1 MPNLDQMNAPTLSKP
16 FSTRIF
22 WTQARAL
29 TAANLKS
36 RYRNT
41 IAGFLWVVLS
51 PLITYGA
58 QSFVFHT
65 ILQLQVRNYHL
76 FLLTGLLPWIFFQ
89 QSVEMCTSLYTSSS
103 RLLKSLPVHPL
114 VYLTAQLLDNLVN
127 FFAVFFLLLLPAT
140 AFGQVDLTSLI
151 LLPIPIFFLLL
162 GVFGICWLLAVLQ
175 VFLRDTR
182 FIASFALN
190 ILFFLTPIFYPVEFV
205 PEKFRWMVTLNPV
218 NYLIQPF
225 RGLLHEFNGGSFLR
239 EILSSAAVSLSLAA
253 AGYLYWRVKRNEVY
267 HAL

>member
-1 MPNLDQMNAPTLSKP
+1 MPGLDEIETTAFSKP
-16 FSTRIF
+16 FSTRVF

-41 IAGFLWVVLS
+41 FAGFFWVILS
-51 PLITYGA
+51 PLITFGT

-65 ILQLQVRNYHL
+65 ILRLQVPNYHI
-76 FLLTGLLPWIFFQ
+76 FLLSGLLPWIFIQ
-89 QSVEMCTSLYTSSS
+89 QSVEMCTSLYTTSS

-114 VYLTAQLLDNLVN
+114 VYLAAQLLDNLVN
-127 FFAVFFLLLLPAT
+127 FLAVFFVLLLPAVSFGQINLVALLLLP
-140 AFGQVDLTSLI
+140 V
-151 LLPIPIFFLLL
+151 PIFFLLL

-190 ILFFLTPIFYPVEFV
+190 IIFFLTPIFYPVEFV
-205 PEKFRWMVTLNPV
+205 PEKYRWMVTLNPV
-218 NYLIQPF
+218 NHLIRPF
-225 RGLLHEFNGGSFLR
+225 RSLLHEFSLEAFGQA
-239 EILSSAAVSLSLAA
+239 IVKSAMVSVLLAA
-253 AGYLYWRVKRNEVY
+253 AAILFWRAKRNEVY